1 LSAMRIAIERDH
13 CGMVLVA
20 VVSNFLS
27 KTNRPSHKPQTNLV
41 TVGREWSGL
50 GAAETAV
57 RLVKMDY
64 SHGRVNTLPWQLP
77 QQRSPGR
84 VAGESKQIVA
94 SF

>member
-1 LSAMRIAIERDH
+1 LSAMRIAIERDQ

-27 KTNRPSHKPQTNLV
+27 KTNRPSRKPQTYLV

-57 RLVKMDY
+57 RLVKMGY
-64 SHGRVNTLPWQLP
+64 SHGRVLYTLPCY
-77 QQRSPGR
+77 S
-84 VAGESKQIVA
+84 AA
-94 SF
+94 SAAAISWARGGGV